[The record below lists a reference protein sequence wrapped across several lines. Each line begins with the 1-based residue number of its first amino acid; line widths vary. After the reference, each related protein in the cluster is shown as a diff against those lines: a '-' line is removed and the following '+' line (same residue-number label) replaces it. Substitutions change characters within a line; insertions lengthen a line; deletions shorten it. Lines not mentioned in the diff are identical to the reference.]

1 MKECKK
7 YEVLIQRLIAGEI
20 KKADEEKLRKHTER
34 CQDCKELVET
44 HYQIKTGVF
53 DFSEPDDEEFT
64 KVRQNVLRGI
74 RSKRAARGISR
85 YRNLADRFTYILT
98 RPAFA
103 VSFSMVLFLAGFFL
117 HSWISQSQYSD
128 RSDLIK
134 QLKYTAQQNT
144 ELQQTESS
152 PYIFNDVRIR
162 NVNGGEVALGFN
174 VSTHLEIVRDKNDP
188 LVKEVLAQAVL
199 NPAPLGNRLKAISY
213 SEQIMDSKIK
223 EALIL
228 TMLSDDNLAVQIKA
242 MSSLAAYPFDSQI
255 EDAFLKILKES
266 DQAQLRLMAID
277 YLTHNLSSEQP
288 LQEIVKNLN
297 DAKDAGIKYKLY
309 QQIKN

>member
-1 MKECKK
+1 MRECKK
-7 YEVLIQRLIAGEI
+7 YEDLIKKLIAGEI
-20 KKADEEKLRKHTER
+20 KKADEERLQKHINHCR
-34 CQDCKELVET
+34 DCKELMEA
-44 HYQIKTGVF
+44 HYQIKAGEF
-53 DFSEPDDEEFT
+53 DFSEPHDEEFA
-64 KVRQNVLRGI
+64 KIRQNVLRAIGNKEGESGI
-74 RSKRAARGISR
+74 PW
-85 YRNLADRFTYILT
+85 YRNLADRFSYVLS

-103 VSFSMVLFLAGFFL
+103 AFFSLVLFLAGFFL
-117 HSWISQSQYSD
+117 HSWITRSQHSD
-128 RSDLIK
+128 RSDLIE

-152 PYIFNDVRIR
+152 PYIFSDVRIR

-174 VSTHLEIVRDKNDP
+174 VSTHLQIVRQKNDP

-223 EALIL
+223 EALIM
-228 TMLSDDNLAVQIKA
+228 TMLNDDNLAVQIKT
-242 MSSLAAYPFDSQI
+242 MTSLAAYPFDSQI
-255 EDAFLKILKES
+255 QAAFLRILKES
-266 DQAQLRLMAID
+266 DQVQLRLMAID

-288 LQEIVKNLN
+288 LQEVLENLN